1 MDKEWK
7 KRKSLLLTRCTP
19 PPPPR
24 PTPPRLHAEQ
34 HTHRQDGTRVRG
46 QPSEAGSLQIH
57 VQGLQAPR
65 GNIKFLVLPDY
76 R

>member
-1 MDKEWK
+1 MDKKWK
-7 KRKSLLLTRCTP
+7 KRKSLLLKRCTP
-19 PPPPR
+19 PPPC
-24 PTPPRLHAEQ
+24 LHAEQ

>member
-1 MDKEWK
+1 MDKKWK
-7 KRKSLLLTRCTP
+7 KKKKSLLLTRCTVP
-19 PPPPR
+19 HPASPQSSTLTGR
-24 PTPPRLHAEQ
+24 K
-34 HTHRQDGTRVRG
+34 DGTRVRG
-46 QPSEAGSLQIH
+46 QPGEAGSLQIH